1 MNKMLI
7 REKTSI
13 WYEGAEGKYAREL
26 RSFSSA
32 GNWLQIGEE
41 NIPTNGNIF
50 LMRLSAQKFDFVQS
64 VEKYIPV
71 YMNSQVHGN
80 AALWLRRT
88 PRKMSTRCLP
98 DFEKDK
104 N

>member
-32 GNWLQIGEE
+32 GNWLQIGWK
-41 NIPTNGNIF
+41 NISTNGNILLLLLF
-50 LMRLSAQKFDFVQS
+50 AQKFDFVQS
-64 VEKYIPV
+64 VEKTFPC
-71 YMNSQVHGN
+71 
-80 AALWLRRT
+80 T
-88 PRKMSTRCLP
+88 
-98 DFEKDK
+98 
-104 N
+104 